1 MAGGPQARL
10 LDDGRRLHLHH
21 GPIDLIIGAEGE
33 ETEIARAYA
42 QAGDRFEDVL
52 DVLVGD
58 LKRLRSAVEEPRWH
72 PRGPVA
78 RRMMNAVWPHRAG
91 FVTPMAA
98 VAGAVADEVLAAMI
112 VGRDLAHGWVNNSGD
127 IAFHLVPGQALT
139 LGMVGDL
146 FQPGI
151 DGLARLD
158 DTMNIRGVATSGWE
172 GRSYSL
178 GIADAVTV
186 LACDA
191 ATADVAATLIA
202 NEVDVADPAIRRE
215 PARSLDDD
223 SDLGHLPVTVEVG
236 DLQPAAIAYALDRGA
251 IAAETMRA
259 AGLMEAAVLLLKGET
274 RVVGEAPTGIEA

>member
-274 RVVGEAPTGIEA
+274 RVVGDAPTGIEA